1 MKKFYMIRLEN
12 GNSALLQAANE
23 EDAIQS
29 AGLRTS
35 PAQLA
40 TELHE
45 TDIAATHLA
54 MVSAGVG
61 PQNFTIR
68 ELHDFMC
75 IAVLREDGNFEFR
88 LDGET
93 GINEFYLDYPYIDA
107 ATEENME
114 MKPEEAS
121 LENPVVQQIFR
132 DAVIRERLSI
142 TGAISSDEN
151 RINVECWRQIA
162 VHFERCHM
170 DAST

>member
-1 MKKFYMIRLEN
+1 MKKLYMIRLEN

-23 EDAIQS
+23 EDAIQR

-40 TELHE
+40 TELQE

-68 ELHDFMC
+68 ELRDFMC
-75 IAVLREDGNFEFR
+75 IAVLGEDGNFEFR
-88 LDGET
+88 LDSEAEL
-93 GINEFYLDYPYIDA
+93 NEFYLDYPDIDA
-107 ATEENME
+107 ATEENMK

-121 LENPVVQQIFR
+121 LENLAVQQLFR
-132 DAVIRERLSI
+132 DAVTRERTRLLIPFS
-142 TGAISSDEN
+142 
-151 RINVECWRQIA
+151 
-162 VHFERCHM
+162 
-170 DAST
+170 